1 MAKKRTIAEHNQPPE
16 PKTTGDGKET
26 LSDTEYLKKW
36 ILDCKKEAE
45 DATDTLRTKWQELWQ
60 IYQNMQDYDDKKA
73 WQSQTCIPKLFMA
86 VERASLL
93 IERATLQ
100 TSKLFHIELD
110 DEFVLP
116 IKEDIRQAKKQ
127 LGLMQKKAADVLKQ
141 ATQMVESQRQQAV
154 TPQTMADIEL
164 MQSQIMKADEVVQ
177 SSKQQLEQLQDTL
190 DEYQQQAKYDDL
202 RFKANLKDTNFSSTF
217 GEMIKSSCL
226 LGLGVIKRNWD
237 PEKKHILYEN
247 TDIQNLYIAPGFLPF
262 RSENPRYV
270 IEYKEMDLAKLIE
283 IAKKAN
289 NESESGN
296 EHAKNAPFDMK
307 EIGKIQETY
316 SQKDEREDRMEREGL
331 DTHTAVSKKVGIL
344 EFWGD
349 VVSKD
354 GRETK
359 KGVLMW
365 LANEKYLIRNH
376 ANTYP
381 DAKPPFDLC
390 IPMVYPHR
398 GVAGTSMVEA
408 EVKLQYTLNN
418 LLNLFIDNLTFSVNT
433 MYQFKPQD
441 LMEPQ
446 NMTSIYPGK
455 LIKLKPGAPER
466 VVFPV
471 EKSGIGADA
480 FRVFDMTEKAIQE
493 NTAITEFLTAMP
505 SGAKKTLGEIEIKTQ
520 ESHGYFDVIA
530 RKIEVNTIATVLF
543 NSYEMLEQFTDT
555 FENLKR
561 YQFNVGGLSLLLLRK
576 EMVEYL
582 MQALALALK
591 NPQLSALTDIKDLWE
606 RLLGIWGLD
615 EAHREES
622 EEPRMLP
629 PMQVAGQPQPQT
641 MPARPMLPA
650 AAMAPQGV

>member
-1 MAKKRTIAEHNQPPE
+1 MAKKRTIAEQKQPPE

-26 LSDTEYLKKW
+26 LSDPAYLKKW

-45 DATDTLRTKWQELWQ
+45 NATDTLRKKWQELWQ
-60 IYQNMQDYDDKKA
+60 IYQNMQDYEDKKE

-86 VERASLL
+86 VERSSLF

-110 DEFVLP
+110 DEFILP
-116 IKEDIRQAKKQ
+116 LKEEIRQAKKQ
-127 LGLMQKKAADVLKQ
+127 LGLMQKRAADVLKTAKQMLDSQ
-141 ATQMVESQRQQAV
+141 AGQQP
-154 TPQTMADIEL
+154 TPDTMAAIEL
-164 MQSQIMKADEVVQ
+164 MQSQITKADEVVQ
-177 SSKQQLEQLQDTL
+177 TSKQQLEQLQDEL
-190 DEYQQQAKYDDL
+190 NEYEQQAKYDDL
-202 RFKANLKDTNFSSTF
+202 RFKAHLKKTNFVAAF
-217 GEMIKSSCL
+217 GEMIKGACL
-226 LGLGVIKRNWD
+226 LGLGAVKRSWNRA
-237 PEKKHILYEN
+237 KKRLLYEN
-247 TDIQNLYIAPGFLPF
+247 TDVQNLYIAPEFMPF
-262 RSENPRYV
+262 QDENPRYV

-283 IAKKAN
+283 IARDAN
-289 NESESGN
+289 KESDSGN
-296 EHAKNAPFDMK
+296 EHAKDAPFDMA
-307 EIGKIQETY
+307 EIKKIQETY
-316 SQKDEREDRMEREGL
+316 SQKDEREDRMQREGL
-331 DTHTAVSKKVGIL
+331 DTYTPVSKKVGIL

-359 KGVLMW
+359 KGVLVW

-376 ANTYP
+376 PNGYK
-381 DAKPPFDLC
+381 DAKHPWDFW

-455 LIKLKPGAPER
+455 LIKLKPGAAER
-466 VVFPV
+466 AVFPV

-480 FRVFDMTEKAIQE
+480 FRVFDMTEKALQE

-530 RKIEVNTIATVLF
+530 RKLEVNSIAKLLY

-555 FENLKR
+555 FSNLER

-582 MQALALALK
+582 MQALSLALK
-591 NPQLSALTDIKDLWE
+591 NPQIAAWTNLKDLWE

-615 EAHREES
+615 EAHRED
-622 EEPRMLP
+622 EPDKIVP
-629 PMQVAGQPQPQT
+629 PMQQPQRPQLMPGQQPQQPQP
-641 MPARPMLPA
+641 M
-650 AAMAPQGV
+650 QGVA